1 MGSVPVAAF
10 DPIFWLHHCNIDRL
24 LHLWQCN
31 NPGNWFHQKPGQEV
45 KDSPQKD
52 LVPFHA
58 SAEPDDF
65 FNSNKVRHID
75 ALNYTY
81 DYMDQIT
88 DEFGDMIPAKSH
100 SYINKLYGPPE
111 QAFQHHEE
119 STDPLINIV
128 YNRYEDS
135 LPIFIARRTLTP
147 FFL

>member
-1 MGSVPVAAF
+1 
-10 DPIFWLHHCNIDRL
+10 
-24 LHLWQCN
+24 
-31 NPGNWFHQKPGQEV
+31 
-45 KDSPQKD
+45 
-52 LVPFHA
+52 
-58 SAEPDDF
+58 
-65 FNSNKVRHID
+65 
-75 ALNYTY
+75 
-81 DYMDQIT
+81 MDQIT